1 MDNMD
6 DHDDTEEV
14 EEQKPIIIEC
24 PHCHVR
30 VLPLANNIC
39 PACRNDI
46 YDLQDIAPNQVAL
59 TIRESEELPSFCYG
73 CNRYTERRIRVSAD
87 QESDLENA
95 LFGVLAPNK
104 TTNVIIYLP
113 QCEECA
119 KWKKVEQ
126 TGTDYDHQTITLVVH
141 PGFRDHVL
149 QLRDAQK

>member
-1 MDNMD
+1 MGDLDNQD
-6 DHDDTEEV
+6 DADEG

-24 PHCHVR
+24 PHCHVK

-46 YDLQDIAPNQVAL
+46 SDLQGVDQNQVAL
-59 TIRESEELPSFCYG
+59 TIRESEELPSFCYA

-87 QESDLENA
+87 EESNLENM
-95 LFGVLAPNK
+95 LFGLPKPDK

-119 KWKKVEQ
+119 EWKEVEQ
-126 TGTDYDHQTITLVVH
+126 TGTDYEHQTITLVVH
-141 PGFRDHVL
+141 QGFRERVF
-149 QLRDAQK
+149 QTRNE